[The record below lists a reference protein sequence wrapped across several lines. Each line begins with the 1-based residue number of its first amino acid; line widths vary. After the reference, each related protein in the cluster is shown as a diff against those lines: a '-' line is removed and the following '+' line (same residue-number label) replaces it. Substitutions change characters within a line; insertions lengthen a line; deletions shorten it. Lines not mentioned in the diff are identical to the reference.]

1 LTATGVL
8 LRAKPAGVTSH
19 DVVAEVRRSL
29 PRGTKVGHAGTLDPF
44 ATGLL
49 LVLIGR
55 ATRAQRFLMGLPK
68 TYRAVARLGWTSD
81 TGDRDGELV
90 QTDRIPERLEIPV
103 GEQLQRPPAYSAVRV
118 GGERAYALARRGE
131 AVETQPR
138 PVTVHRAELLWHEDD
153 RAAFEIECS
162 AGTYVRTLITELGD
176 AYCEELE
183 RTAIGPFAL
192 EDAGSDRLVGLGE
205 ALSFL
210 PARSL
215 SAPEAESVR
224 HGRRV
229 PDEGATEGHV
239 RLMAGDALIAIGEAR
254 AQEVQPVVVF
264 EPA

>member
-1 LTATGVL
+1 
-8 LRAKPAGVTSH
+8 
-19 DVVAEVRRSL
+19 
-29 PRGTKVGHAGTLDPF
+29 
-44 ATGLL
+44 
-49 LVLIGR
+49 
-55 ATRAQRFLMGLPK
+55 
-68 TYRAVARLGWTSD
+68 
-81 TGDRDGELV
+81 
-90 QTDRIPERLEIPV
+90 
-103 GEQLQRPPAYSAVRV
+103 
-118 GGERAYALARRGE
+118 
-131 AVETQPR
+131 
-138 PVTVHRAELLWHEDD
+138 
-153 RAAFEIECS
+153 
-162 AGTYVRTLITELGD
+162 
-176 AYCEELE
+176 
-183 RTAIGPFAL
+183 L